1 MSNLLE
7 SWTAAVEVAEAAG
20 FRNNVMITLLSWL
33 KIYLAMHNICGK
45 LQDLAPFCFLFYQP
59 YLLRF
64 LLALVSRPAAKS
76 NILIIFSA
84 EKLKVEFFY

>member
-1 MSNLLE
+1 M
-7 SWTAAVEVAEAAG
+7 EVAEAAG

-59 YLLRF
+59 YLFTLSF
-64 LLALVSRPAAKS
+64 GPCFKASGK
-76 NILIIFSA
+76 I
-84 EKLKVEFFY
+84 

>member
-1 MSNLLE
+1 MSKLLE

-45 LQDLAPFCFLFYQP
+45 LQDLVPFLFS
-59 YLLRF
+59 LLS
-64 LLALVSRPAAKS
+64 ALSFTLSFGPCFKASGK
-76 NILIIFSA
+76 I
-84 EKLKVEFFY
+84 